1 MRKKRGS
8 ASGIELVSSQNPH
21 GFLTGEAGCSIMSHP
36 SIGGF
41 ALDGIVRDGK
51 VEAADV
57 GSGIPAW
64 MTGAGWHL
72 KPVSNG
78 AWALLNQGLMQA
90 ALVSD
95 GDSVR
100 LGAFDPNWTSS
111 SLSWLIYRD
120 EASGYFLINNGA
132 GGWLAFD
139 GNALGLIR
147 HDGALRAEMCW
158 QLGAPVF
165 AADIREDKQESQHR
179 SKRSRR
185 LGKMSLF
192 AR

>member
-1 MRKKRGS
+1 MLKKRRPD
-8 ASGIELVSSQNPH
+8 SGIVLVSSQEPQ
-21 GFLTGEAGCSIMSHP
+21 GFLTGEDGCSIMSHP

-41 ALDGIVRDGK
+41 VLDGIVRDRK

-57 GSGIPAW
+57 GSAIPAW
-64 MTGAGWHL
+64 MTGAGWQL

-111 SLSWLIYRD
+111 SLSWRIYRD
-120 EASGYFLINNGA
+120 EERSYFLLNNVA

-139 GNALGLIR
+139 GNELRLIK
-147 HDGALRAEMCW
+147 HDGALRPEICW

-165 AADIREDKQESQHR
+165 VADMREDKQDSEPR
-179 SKRSRR
+179 GKRSRR